1 MILIV
6 KRRANAQAA
15 AVKHQGRPVPK
26 TPKPSPVPSASRDS
40 LQDLTMVLRSM
51 APLSWRTYFLSHMIV
66 KPVQIR
72 VTEPYGISWVE
83 WRILM
88 TVAHA
93 PGLAANEITSAW
105 ALDKMTVSRAV
116 RRLLT
121 LKMLKRGKDPNDSR
135 RAPLFVDRKGQEIF
149 DTVWPGAQAH
159 YEDIMSALEP
169 GEFETFCAIADKLI
183 LRTTEIARREE
194 TDRQARLRGRSTRE
208 TE

>member
-1 MILIV
+1 M
-6 KRRANAQAA
+6 
-15 AVKHQGRPVPK
+15 PK
-26 TPKPSPVPSASRDS
+26 TPKPSPVPAASRDN

-116 RRLLT
+116 RRLLS

-135 RAPLFVDRKGQEIF
+135 RAPLFVDKKGQQIF

-159 YEDIMSALEP
+159 YDEIMSALAP

-183 LRTTEIARREE
+183 VRTIEIARREE
-194 TDRQARLRGRSTRE
+194 TDRQARLRGRPARE